1 MACAPIHCNNVG
13 RRYTIIT
20 TQVLPSSTAEHN
32 STQTLSPLSK
42 FLKGEPKALGTVQIM
57 IGLLTFLF
65 GIVLATYTP
74 IISIYS
80 GVIFWGPVFHIIS
93 GSLAV
98 SASNKLNSCVFFS
111 HAKAILIL
119 NIISTTFAGIIIHIL
134 FLDLI
139 FGIFGYVYPAQANAQ
154 RITGVLLGF
163 ALLQLSISVTLLVFT
178 CKAICTSKPT
188 LNTISVV
195 PNPESVAPSA
205 PVNNPFPA
213 QEVNTK
219 NDIAMATAP
228 GENPPAYSEKC
239 NQTTENG

>member
-42 FLKGEPKALGTVQIM
+42 FLKGEPKALG
-57 IGLLTFLF
+57 
-65 GIVLATYTP
+65 
-74 IISIYS
+74 
-80 GVIFWGPVFHIIS
+80 HIIS